1 MITSMKKFSRVNR
14 IVTHKNRRIDLKKQR
29 DSRQN
34 QSSDRTV
41 TKVTKLTEKHLE
53 FGSERKEV

>member
-1 MITSMKKFSRVNR
+1 MKKFSRVNR